1 MARTVEFA
9 QSANVFACCAMV
21 PPASA
26 ISLSGLD
33 ADTDTVYL
41 SQSTSKDASCT
52 RASHFDPAMRLL
64 PSMPVYQVTPA
75 HTVGVVVAEVVRN
88 LVEL

>member
-1 MARTVEFA
+1 MAPTVEFA

-26 ISLSGLD
+26 ISLSGLN

-41 SQSTSKDASCT
+41 SQFTLKGRLVHTSLPFRSSDA
-52 RASHFDPAMRLL
+52 AL
-64 PSMPVYQVTPA
+64 PLQAGVPSDTGP
-75 HTVGVVVAEVVRN
+75 HRWSGGGVVFVRF
-88 LVEL
+88 V